1 MEVLQWACFGVIIS
15 HANLSDNR
23 LHLDLIVSILCLFKI
38 INEVIFM
45 TSFRKTSLALSLMVA
60 ASASHA
66 AATPTN
72 EEIWEL
78 LQQVQQQLSEVQQQN
93 EQLKVENKTLKVKV
107 EQTEQTANSA
117 HEAVE
122 AVAEATESA
131 VKSASVS
138 KTTIGG
144 YGEMHYNNLN
154 DKNGTEDVDMLD
166 FHRFVLF
173 FGHEFNDRLRF
184 FSELELEHS
193 FSGDGD
199 DKPGEVELE
208 QAYIQYDL
216 NDHHRVSAGAFL
228 IPVGILNET
237 HEPPTFYGTERNNVE
252 KNIIPTTWW
261 EGGAMLSG
269 ELTHGFSYD
278 VALTSGLDVSKDGS
292 KTSYKVRD
300 GRQRVA
306 KATANDPAY
315 TGRLKWT
322 AVPGVELAAS
332 MQYQQDVTQGLDPT
346 AGSATLFETHA
357 VIEQGPFGLRALY
370 ATWDLNGSGPAKKG
384 YDEQTGWY
392 IEPSYKFSD
401 KIGFF
406 ARYSLWDN
414 QAGNSTDT
422 EYTQRDIGMNWWID
436 PQVVVKLDYQD
447 QSSPTGKTELD
458 GVNIGLGYQF

>member
-1 MEVLQWACFGVIIS
+1 
-15 HANLSDNR
+15 
-23 LHLDLIVSILCLFKI
+23 
-38 INEVIFM
+38 M
-45 TSFRKTSLALSLMVA
+45 TPFTKTSLALSLMVA
-60 ASASHA
+60 ASASQA

-72 EEIWEL
+72 DEIWAL
-78 LQQVQQQLSEVQQQN
+78 LQQVQQQLTDVQQQN

-107 EQTEQTANSA
+107 DQTEQTANSA
-117 HEAVE
+117 HEAAE

-131 VKSASVS
+131 IKSVSAS

-144 YGEMHYNNLN
+144 YGELHYNSLSDQNGGAE
-154 DKNGTEDVDMLD
+154 DKDEMD

-184 FSELELEHS
+184 FSEFELEHS
-193 FSGDGD
+193 IA
-199 DKPGEVELE
+199 GEGQKGEIELE

-216 NDHHRVSAGAFL
+216 NDQSRVSAGLFL
-228 IPVGILNET
+228 TPVGIINET
-237 HEPPTFYGTERNNVE
+237 HEPNTFYGTERNNVE

-269 ELTHGFSYD
+269 ELAQGFSYD

-292 KTSYKVRD
+292 KTSYKIRD
-300 GRQRVA
+300 GRQKVAEA
-306 KATANDPAY
+306 KAEDPAY

-322 AVPGVELAAS
+322 AIPGVELAAS
-332 MQYQQDVTQGLDPT
+332 VQYQNDVTQGLDAT

-370 ATWDLNGSGPAKKG
+370 ATWDLDGTGPEAEG

-392 IEPSYKFSD
+392 IEPSYKISD
-401 KIGFF
+401 KVGVFT
-406 ARYSLWDN
+406 RYSLWDN

-422 EYTQRDIGMNWWID
+422 EYTQWDIGMNWWID

-447 QSSPTGKTELD
+447 QSSPVGQTELD

>member
-1 MEVLQWACFGVIIS
+1 
-15 HANLSDNR
+15 
-23 LHLDLIVSILCLFKI
+23 
-38 INEVIFM
+38 M
-45 TSFRKTSLALSLMVA
+45 TPFRKTSLALSLMVA

-66 AATPTN
+66 AAAPTN
-72 EEIWEL
+72 EEIWVL
-78 LQQVQQQLSEVQQQN
+78 LQQVQQQLSDVQQQN
-93 EQLKVENKTLKVKV
+93 QQLKVENKTLKVKV
-107 EQTEQTANSA
+107 DQTEQTANSA

-131 VKSASVS
+131 VKSASAS
-138 KTTIGG
+138 NTTIGG
-144 YGEMHYNNLN
+144 YGELHYNSLSDQNGSAK
-154 DKNGTEDVDMLD
+154 DKNEID

-184 FSELELEHS
+184 FSEFELEHS
-193 FSGDGD
+193 IA
-199 DKPGEVELE
+199 GEGQKGEIELE

-216 NDHHRVSAGAFL
+216 NDQSRVSAGLFL
-228 IPVGILNET
+228 TPVGIINET
-237 HEPPTFYGTERNNVE
+237 HEPNTFYGTERNNVE

-269 ELTHGFSYD
+269 ELAEGFSYD

-292 KTSYKVRD
+292 KTSYKIRD
-300 GRQRVA
+300 GRQKVAEA
-306 KATANDPAY
+306 KAEDPAY

-322 AVPGVELAAS
+322 AIPGVELAAS
-332 MQYQQDVTQGLDPT
+332 VQYQNDVTQGLDAT

-370 ATWDLNGSGPAKKG
+370 ATWDLDGTGPATEG

-392 IEPSYKFSD
+392 IEPSYKITD
-401 KIGFF
+401 KVGIFT
-406 ARYSLWDN
+406 RYSLWDN
-414 QAGNSTDT
+414 QAGNSTDS
-422 EYTQRDIGMNWWID
+422 EYTQWDIGMNWWID

-447 QSSPTGKTELD
+447 QSSPVGETELD